1 LAFVDLSA
9 RLDIDEHRYLVGR
22 LRVRELTVLESP
34 PAECC
39 VPLDVR
45 TMSDEDAE
53 ATAAV
58 LKALGDPGR
67 VRIVNLLV
75 TAGEPVC
82 VCDLTAELGLAQSTV
97 SFHLKKLVRA
107 GLLEREQRG
116 VWAYYAVDRGA
127 LRRLAAVFGHEEARR

>member
-1 LAFVDLSA
+1 M
-9 RLDIDEHRYLVGR
+9 
-22 LRVRELTVLESP
+22 RELTVLDQA

-45 TMSDEDAE
+45 TMSQEDAD

-58 LKALGDPGR
+58 FKSLADPAR

-75 TAGEPVC
+75 TADEPVC
-82 VCDLTAELGLAQSTV
+82 VCDLTAQVDLAQSTV

-116 VWAYYAVDRGA
+116 VWAYYSVNREG
-127 LRRLAAVFGHEEARR
+127 LRRLAVVFGKEEARR

>member
-1 LAFVDLSA
+1 MRQLK
-9 RLDIDEHRYLVGR
+9 
-22 LRVRELTVLESP
+22 VLEP
-34 PAECC
+34 APAECC

-45 TMSDEDAE
+45 AMSDDDAE

-116 VWAYYAVDRGA
+116 VWAYYSVDRDA
-127 LRRLAAVFGHEEARR
+127 LRRLAVVFEHEEARR

>member
-1 LAFVDLSA
+1 M
-9 RLDIDEHRYLVGR
+9 
-22 LRVRELTVLESP
+22 RELTVLQRA

-45 TMSDEDAE
+45 TMSEEDAE

-58 LKALGDPGR
+58 LKALGDSGR

-82 VCDLTAELGLAQSTV
+82 VCDLTAQFGLAQSTV

-116 VWAYYAVDRGA
+116 VWAYYSVDREA
-127 LRRLAAVFGHEEARR
+127 MRHLAVVFGHEEGRR

>member
-1 LAFVDLSA
+1 M
-9 RLDIDEHRYLVGR
+9 
-22 LRVRELTVLESP
+22 RELSMVDP
-34 PAECC
+34 APAECC

-53 ATAAV
+53 ATAGV

-82 VCDLTAELGLAQSTV
+82 VCDLTAQLGLAQSTV

-107 GLLEREQRG
+107 GLLEREQQG
-116 VWAYYAVDRGA
+116 VWAYYSVDREA
-127 LRRLAAVFGHEEARR
+127 LRRLSVVFGREEARR

>member
-1 LAFVDLSA
+1 M
-9 RLDIDEHRYLVGR
+9 
-22 LRVRELTVLESP
+22 RELTVVEP
-34 PAECC
+34 APAECC

-45 TMSDEDAE
+45 AMSEEDAE

-82 VCDLTAELGLAQSTV
+82 VCDLTAQLGLAQSTV
-97 SFHLKKLVRA
+97 SFHLKKLVLA

-116 VWAYYAVDRGA
+116 VWAYYSVDRDA
-127 LRRLAAVFGHEEARR
+127 LRRLSVVFGREEART